1 LGLKD
6 FIKKQW
12 LDIIQWEDDS
22 QEAILYKFPMMDN
35 EIQNNGK
42 LIVRP
47 GQCAVFLD
55 EGRIAD
61 IFTEPNTYTL
71 NTKNLPILADL
82 KGWPYGFQSPFKSD
96 VYFINTKQFLGQK
109 WGTPAPVLIPD
120 PKFEQVEIKAFGTFN
135 FHIADP
141 KQFLTQVTSTNR
153 YYTAADLRD
162 QLKSFIVTNFAPLLV
177 QQGVTAAQLSANY
190 KIIDDGMIKAVT
202 AEFGSLGLE
211 ITGFQIESITLQ
223 EEYQEMLRKRTGV
236 NIMGGMQN
244 YAQVETLDAMKES
257 VTNPGINAMNQ
268 AGVGIGMGLGIGGL
282 FAQNLKGALNNPDQ
296 PGAPQ
301 GTAPGAVAPGSA
313 AASGAVAGIAIPAC
327 PKCGASAAADARFC
341 SKCGTL
347 LPAPEPEARFCPRC
361 GARLSSDV
369 LFCTKCG
376 TKLE

>member
-1 LGLKD
+1 MGLKN

-22 QEAILYKFPMMDN
+22 QETILYKFPMLDN

-61 IFTEPNTYTL
+61 IFSEPDTYTL

-96 VYFINTKQFLGQK
+96 VYFINIKQFLGQK

-141 KQFLTQVTSTNR
+141 KQFLIQVTSTNR

-162 QLKSFIVTNFAPLLV
+162 QLKGFIVTNFAPLLV

-190 KIIDDGMIKAVT
+190 KLIDDGMIGAVT
-202 AEFGSLGLE
+202 AEFASLGLE
-211 ITGFQIESITLQ
+211 MNGFQIESITLQ

-257 VTNPGINAMNQ
+257 VANPGINAMGQ
-268 AGVGIGMGLGIGGL
+268 AGVGVGMGLGIGGL
-282 FAQNLKGALNNPDQ
+282 FAQNLKGALNNQDQ
-296 PGAPQ
+296 PGTPQ
-301 GTAPGAVAPGSA
+301 GAVAPGSA
-313 AASGAVAGIAIPAC
+313 AAGVAALAC
-327 PKCGASAAADARFC
+327 PKCGASAVADAKFC
-341 SKCGTL
+341 SKCGTP
-347 LPAPEPEARFCPRC
+347 LPAPEPEARFCSRC
-361 GARLSSDV
+361 GAGLSLSA
-369 LFCTKCG
+369 LFCSKCG
-376 TKLE
+376 IKLE